1 MSRTTRLLELMQIL
15 RRHRRPVSGTALA
28 QELDVSLRTLYRDIA
43 SLRAIGAEIEGEPG
57 MGYRLEPGLM
67 LPPLMFSEE
76 ELEAL
81 TLGLRWVECRA
92 DGGLSHAA
100 GEALAKVAAVLPGE
114 LRHRMQDSAL
124 LVGPGWERRQAVD
137 LEDLRRAIRSQAK
150 LCIVYSD
157 QRGVRSERVVW
168 PFAIAFFESTRLV
181 VAWCELRQAFRSFR
195 ADRIEAASPLGERYA
210 RPRSVLEREWLSTL
224 LPETVSTEDYSD
236 STSNRTQERIVEQ
249 EIVFYT
255 NPLSRGGI
263 VHWMLEEIGQPYRME
278 ILEFGAPMKAP
289 DYLAVNPMGK
299 VPAIRH
305 GDTVVTE
312 AAAICAYLA
321 EAFPEAGLLPAPEAR
336 GDYFRWL
343 FFAAGPMEMALSLKH
358 IDFTLTPEQEQQCG
372 CGKYETVVETL
383 AKAVAGRK
391 YIAGNTFT
399 AADVYVGSHIGWGMQ
414 FGTLERRPEFEAYW
428 DGLKERP
435 ANRRSEEFVAKAMA
449 AQAGA
454 GDRQSS
460 AP

>member
-1 MSRTTRLLELMQIL
+1 MSRTTRLLDLMQIL
-15 RRHRRPVSGTALA
+15 RRHRHPVSGTALA
-28 QELDVSLRTLYRDIA
+28 QELNVSLRTLYRDIA
-43 SLRAIGAEIEGEPG
+43 SLRAIGAEIVGEPG

-81 TLGLRWVECRA
+81 TLGLRWVSRRT
-92 DGGLSHAA
+92 DDGLSHAA

-114 LRHRMQDSAL
+114 LRYRMQDTAL
-124 LVGPGWERRQAVD
+124 VVGPGWERRQRVD
-137 LEDLRRAIRSQAK
+137 LEALRRAIRGQVK
-150 LCIVYSD
+150 LCLVYVD

-168 PFAIAFFESTRLV
+168 PIAIAFFESTRLV

-195 ADRIEAASPLGERYA
+195 ADRIESARLLGERYP
-210 RPRSVLEREWLSTL
+210 RPRAVLEREWLSTL
-224 LPETVSTEDYSD
+224 LPETVSTVGYSGR
-236 STSNRTQERIVEQ
+236 TSNRTKERTVEQ
-249 EIVFYT
+249 DLVFYT
-255 NPLSRGGI
+255 NPLSRAGI

-278 ILEFGAPMKAP
+278 VLEFGTSMKSP
-289 DYLAVNPMGK
+289 EYLAVNPMGK

-305 GDTVVTE
+305 GATVVTE
-312 AAAICAYLA
+312 SAAICAYLA

-336 GDYFRWL
+336 GAYYRWL

-358 IDFTLTPEQEQQCG
+358 AGFPVTPEQEQQFG
-372 CGKYETVVETL
+372 CGRYETVVETL
-383 AKAVAGRK
+383 ADAVAGRQ
-391 YIAGNTFT
+391 YIAGDSFT

-428 DGLKERP
+428 AGLKDRP
-435 ANRRSEEFVAKAMA
+435 ANRRSEAFIAKAMA
-449 AQAGA
+449 AQAGS
-454 GDRQSS
+454 GNLQPS